1 MTTPMSLSLGTD
13 LDALVR
19 DEAAFR
25 AWYDDAMPRIYRYLL
40 TRCGGDHGLAEELTQ
55 QTFVEAIRRRGRFG
69 GRSDVVTWLVAIGR
83 NKLVDHYR
91 RHGRDERRQGQLID
105 AHRIGADLDWDRHEE
120 RSAIDAA
127 LATLP
132 PDQRLV
138 LLFHYL
144 DDLPVRDVAAAIGRS
159 EKATESLLVRART
172 NFRRAFGGR
181 TDA

>member
-1 MTTPMSLSLGTD
+1 MTAPMAFSAPTD

-25 AWYDDAMPRIYRYLL
+25 AWYDGAMPRVYRYLVL
-40 TRCGGDHGLAEELTQ
+40 RCGGDHGLAEELTQ
-55 QTFVEAIRRRGRFG
+55 QTFAEVIRRRDRFRGRA
-69 GRSDVVTWLVAIGR
+69 DVVTWLIAIAR
-83 NKLVDHYR
+83 NKLVDQYR
-91 RHGRDERRQGQLID
+91 RHGQEARRHGRLVD
-105 AHRIGADLDWDRHEE
+105 LHRTSVDPEWDRHEE
-120 RSAIDAA
+120 RDAIERA

-132 PDQRLV
+132 PEQRLA
-138 LLFHYL
+138 LLFRYL

-172 NFRRAFGGR
+172 TFRRAYGGR

>member
-1 MTTPMSLSLGTD
+1 MAAPMSLSAGTD

-25 AWYDDAMPRIYRYLL
+25 AWYDDAMPRVYRYLL
-40 TRCGGDHGLAEELTQ
+40 SRCGGDHGLAEELTQ
-55 QTFVEAIRRRGRFG
+55 QTFVEALRRRNRFSGRAE
-69 GRSDVVTWLVAIGR
+69 VVTWLIAIGR

-91 RHGRDERRQGQLID
+91 RGGRDARRHGQLTD
-105 AHRIGADLDWDRHEE
+105 LHRASVDPEWDRHEE
-120 RSAIDAA
+120 RDAIERA
-127 LATLP
+127 LALLP
-132 PDQRLV
+132 PEQRLA
-138 LLFHYL
+138 LLFRYL

-172 NFRRAFGGR
+172 TFRRAYGGR

>member
-1 MTTPMSLSLGTD
+1 MTAPVSLRLGTRF
-13 LDALVR
+13 DALVG

-25 AWYDDAMPRIYRYLL
+25 AWYDDAMPRVYRYLI
-40 TRCGGDHGLAEELTQ
+40 TRCGGDQGLAEELTQ
-55 QTFVEAIRRRGRFG
+55 QAFVEAIRRRQRFS
-69 GRSDVVTWLVAIGR
+69 GRSDLVTWVIAIAR

-91 RHGRDERRQGQLID
+91 RHGRNVRRHDQLID
-105 AHRIGADLDWDRHEE
+105 VHRSGVDLDWDRHEE
-120 RSAIDAA
+120 RDAIETA

-144 DDLPVRDVAAAIGRS
+144 DDLSVRDVAAAIGRG

-172 NFRRAFGGR
+172 NFRRAFGDR

>member
-1 MTTPMSLSLGTD
+1 MTVPTSLSIGTD
-13 LDALVR
+13 FDALVR

-25 AWYDDAMPRIYRYLL
+25 AWYDDAMPRVYRYLV
-40 TRCGGDHGLAEELTQ
+40 TRCEGDHGLAEELTQ
-55 QTFVEAIRRRGRFG
+55 QAFVEAVRRRRRFR
-69 GRSDVVTWLVAIGR
+69 GRSDLVTWLIAIGR

-91 RHGRDERRQGQLID
+91 RHGRNVRRHDQLID
-105 AHRIGADLDWDRHEE
+105 VQRSAVDLDWDRHEE
-120 RSAIDAA
+120 RDAIDAA
-127 LATLP
+127 LAALP
-132 PDQRLV
+132 PEQRLV

-144 DDLPVRDVAAAIGRS
+144 DDLSVRDVAAAIGRS